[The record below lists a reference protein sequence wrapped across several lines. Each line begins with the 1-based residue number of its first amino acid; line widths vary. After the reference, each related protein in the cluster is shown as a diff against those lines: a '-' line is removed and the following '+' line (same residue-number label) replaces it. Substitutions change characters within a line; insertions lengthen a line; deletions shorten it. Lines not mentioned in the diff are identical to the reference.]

1 MVIMVSLYNSKVVLL
16 YDNKWFDFVLLLL
29 MGRYEL
35 FSCGI
40 TDNNF
45 VVTWAWFN
53 GELPEFFGPVDTSD

>member
-1 MVIMVSLYNSKVVLL
+1 MVVMVSLYNSKVILL

-45 VVTWAWFN
+45 VVT
-53 GELPEFFGPVDTSD
+53 